1 MSFFNWDFPLEGRF
15 LPKYAY
21 RYGPLHY
28 YVFFP
33 HSRIQIW
40 DLMAQRNPALFYEK
54 EEDLLLELQE
64 WVIAL
69 RLLDLQIAIK
79 IIFNFFE
86 KKRPWFC
93 QTCKSNVKSS
103 NLKSVFS
110 AQDCFSITD
119 TLF

>member
-1 MSFFNWDFPLEGRF
+1 MPTVTGPYSIIFFLVKNNQHGW
-15 LPKYAY
+15 KIW
-21 RYGPLHY
+21 
-28 YVFFP
+28 P

-79 IIFNFFE
+79 IIFIFF
-86 KKRPWFC
+86 
-93 QTCKSNVKSS
+93 
-103 NLKSVFS
+103 
-110 AQDCFSITD
+110 
-119 TLF
+119 